1 MPKQTFF
8 NLAAEKRER
17 ILDVAIDEFA
27 QNDYS
32 NVSISKIVQRAGIAK
47 GSFYQY
53 FEDKEDLYAY
63 LLGLMAEEKQKF
75 LESEPPDPQMGIFAF
90 LRWLAREG
98 VRFELKNPRLGQ
110 IAYRAVTG
118 AGYPPSF
125 VAQYQA
131 QGLAFFRALV
141 AQGKAQGD
149 IAPEID
155 DDLAAFMFNTIFTEL
170 GRHILQRFPQR
181 PDTESGRVDDLR
193 AFFDGDEVQAIF
205 SQTLAILQH
214 GLAPTGASGVTEE
227 YENESDGN
235 GRRSESIS

>member
-8 NLAAEKRER
+8 NLPAEKREG
-17 ILDVAIDEFA
+17 ILDVAIEEFA

-32 NVSISKIVQRAGIAK
+32 NVSISEIVKRAGIAK

-63 LLGLMAEEKQKF
+63 LLGLMAEEKQEF
-75 LESEPPDPQMGIFAF
+75 LESEPPDPQIGIFAF

-98 VRFELKNPRLGQ
+98 VRFELKNPRLAQ

-118 AGYPPSF
+118 AGYPPGF

-141 AQGKAQGD
+141 AQGKTQGD

-155 DDLAAFMFNTIFTEL
+155 DDLAAFIFNTIFTEL
-170 GRHILQRFPQR
+170 GRYILQRFPQR
-181 PDTESGRVDDLR
+181 PDTETRQVDDLR
-193 AFFDGDEVQAIF
+193 AFFDSDDVQAIF
-205 SQTLAILQH
+205 KQTLAILQH
-214 GLAPTGASGVTEE
+214 GLAPTEAPGVTEE
-227 YENESDGN
+227 YENESDGD
-235 GRRSESIS
+235 GRRSESIP